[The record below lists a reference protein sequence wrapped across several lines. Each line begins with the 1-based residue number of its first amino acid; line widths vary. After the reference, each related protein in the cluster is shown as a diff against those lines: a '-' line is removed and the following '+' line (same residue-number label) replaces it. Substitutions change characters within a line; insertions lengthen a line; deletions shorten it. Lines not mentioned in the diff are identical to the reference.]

1 MITEY
6 EVRVRRPWRL
16 GVKKGD
22 ILKVNS
28 RHKVQLVRGGFADLV
43 ENVDE
48 PSAPDPVNAKP
59 VTLTLKK
66 RTTTAK
72 KKAAGKA
79 KDAD

>member
-1 MITEY
+1 MMTEY
-6 EVRVRRPWRL
+6 EVRVRRSWKP

-28 RHKVQLVRGGFADLV
+28 RHKVQLVRGGFAELI
-43 ENVDE
+43 ENADE
-48 PSAPDPVNAKP
+48 PAAPDPVNAKTA
-59 VTLTLKK
+59 TLTLKK

-72 KKAAGKA
+72 KKSAWKA

>member
-1 MITEY
+1 MMTEY
-6 EVRVRRPWRL
+6 EVRVRRSWKP

-28 RHKVQLVRGGFADLV
+28 RHKVQLVRGGFAELI
-43 ENVDE
+43 ENADE
-48 PSAPDPVNAKP
+48 PAAPDPVNAKTA
-59 VTLTLKK
+59 TLTLKK

-72 KKAAGKA
+72 KKATGKA